1 MCRYRGYLIKIIA
14 LLLVVTC
21 GCSKGTSRNHTY
33 FKGACRVGY
42 NSDRHS
48 PIEELTIEDVLENAN
63 KDFSYQNKPIHP
75 ALVKEFSPLLSD
87 LHPVSIMVDVA
98 AAFDSNEY
106 CQAVTENTK
115 LGIQCEIT
123 NNENGTEEKEFFAYK
138 YLGKIAGNIHIL
150 ETSDY
155 GSGTGIF
162 MSLMLVKF
170 NTDKGFY
177 DDGTPYDQLMMRLV
191 RSINLGDRFNGNI
204 QITSNS
210 VIIESPTGKIT
221 IFPDSN

>member
-1 MCRYRGYLIKIIA
+1 MYAIR
-14 LLLVVTC
+14 
-21 GCSKGTSRNHTY
+21 
-33 FKGACRVGY
+33 
-42 NSDRHS
+42 
-48 PIEELTIEDVLENAN
+48 
-63 KDFSYQNKPIHP
+63 SYY
-75 ALVKEFSPLLSD
+75 A
-87 LHPVSIMVDVA
+87 
-98 AAFDSNEY
+98 NEY

-177 DDGTPYDQLMMRLV
+177 DDGTR
-191 RSINLGDRFNGNI
+191 
-204 QITSNS
+204 ITSYNVCYTKLLRFFINHGRDQCLFFWPGH
-210 VIIESPTGKIT
+210 VIGNLAGGEEP
-221 IFPDSN
+221 